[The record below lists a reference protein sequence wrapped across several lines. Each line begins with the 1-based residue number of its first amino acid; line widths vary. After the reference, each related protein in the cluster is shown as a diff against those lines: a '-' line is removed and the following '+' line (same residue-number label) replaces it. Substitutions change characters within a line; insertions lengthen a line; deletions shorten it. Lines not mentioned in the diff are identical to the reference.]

1 MQRHNLSLNHGLLFV
16 HIYNSGGGRDKGCC
30 EHLWP
35 INKLIFSRFTIQ
47 WMYLPPQ
54 FTGGLWEDL
63 WPEMR
68 YPFVAAAAAEDMAP
82 LISIPLLNNNCVVI
96 TILKPIYLTQSNLFY
111 SPAHHSLRS
120 VQFIQP
126 SAAAADTPN
135 VRARCGKTISQYV
148 REE

>member
-1 MQRHNLSLNHGLLFV
+1 
-16 HIYNSGGGRDKGCC
+16 
-30 EHLWP
+30 
-35 INKLIFSRFTIQ
+35 
-47 WMYLPPQ
+47 MYFPPQ
-54 FTGGLWEDL
+54 YTGGLWEDL
-63 WPEMR
+63 WSEMR
-68 YPFVAAAAAEDMAP
+68 YPFLVTAVEDMAP

-111 SPAHHSLRS
+111 SPAHHWHRS